1 MKPLAYYQEQTK
13 RPGKFEGENPLTVF
27 IWEESLDGSLEFVSD
42 QENGGVWAEKIRL
55 TPEEQEQFGTGVSE
69 WIIVEDSQGFVMS
82 MPADRFEEWRG

>member
-42 QENGGVWAEKIRL
+42 QENGGVWAEKIHL
-55 TPEEQEQFGTGVSE
+55 TGSEMEQFGTDVSE
-69 WIIVEDSQGFVMS
+69 WIITEDSQGFVMS
-82 MPADRFEEWRG
+82 MPADRFEQWRG

>member
-27 IWEESLDGSLEFVSD
+27 IWEESLDGSLEIVSD

-55 TPEEQEQFGTGVSE
+55 TSEEKEQFGADVDE
-69 WIIVEDSQGFVMS
+69 WIITEDSQGFVMS